1 MGPNIGPRPGPGAKM
16 RGPPDPPHGS
26 HGPAHFGPGS
36 GLGPNIWAHGP
47 ILPSVVAYW
56 PVKSQIPGS
65 VRSLNQI
72 RSDQI
77 RSDHIKSPAPRHC
90 RMPKSVKSLNQITN
104 QIRSDQIRS
113 DQITSNHFEN

>member
-1 MGPNIGPRPGPGAKM
+1 MGPWAQILGPSPDPGPKCARAHGTRAGGRGA
-16 RGPPDPPHGS
+16 R
-26 HGPAHFGPGS
+26 AHFGPGP

-47 ILPSVVAYW
+47 ILLSVVAYW

-77 RSDHIKSPAPRHC
+77 G
-90 RMPKSVKSLNQITN
+90 
-104 QIRSDQIRS
+104 S
-113 DQITSNHFEN
+113 DQITSDHFEN